1 MGPADSWGH
10 PWAGILFS
18 ASLFTVWSLPTAVHL
33 IPDAHLINT
42 IGSEKDVIL
51 SMFGTP
57 WMPQTHG
64 RCRESL
70 AKPTI
75 SVSQGTAIEHR
86 EKVTFYCD
94 TKDVNITIHWVAN
107 NRPLVFHERL
117 QLSPDGKTLTILTVQ
132 REDAGN
138 YQCEAWGARQ
148 VQSSDPTFLMVNYGP
163 DPTEIKLE
171 SGVLSGEVVGV
182 TEGSNVTF
190 AVEVQSHPSPAFS
203 WFFHND
209 SLRSLTTRTF
219 TIHAVSRE
227 HEGTY
232 RCLVS
237 NSATHL
243 SLLAALKVR
252 VLERLAKPC
261 IVSPSLN
268 LQENASSVALTCQT
282 THERVRVQWLLKDQ
296 LLLPSKHL
304 VLSADN
310 KTLVIHGLG
319 RNDTGPY
326 ECEVWNW
333 GSWARS
339 EPFWLTISYG
349 PDRVD
354 ITMGPGSGVVSDV
367 TAELNSSLTLQCRAE
382 SQPGAEYRWT
392 FEHSTTVY
400 MGGTLTIAALSWE
413 HQGIYNCTALNPLTR
428 LARSTL
434 VLVRVVGSQSSWSA
448 GAIAGITIGILTVIV
463 LSTGLGCF
471 LYIINVGWPSKETA
485 EDPIHEATTPTS
497 EKEPD
502 GELSS
507 DWPRLVYAN
516 IPEPQGQVRVKKK
529 ELPSETYGGCS
540 QSPTKPLPKLT
551 LHPSVPTLPKGNM
564 ESNYEVLVNP
574 VCNIY
579 CEMKPSI

>member
-339 EPFWLTISYG
+339 EPFWLTIS
-349 PDRVD
+349 
-354 ITMGPGSGVVSDV
+354 
-367 TAELNSSLTLQCRAE
+367 C
-382 SQPGAEYRWT
+382 
-392 FEHSTTVY
+392 
-400 MGGTLTIAALSWE
+400 
-413 HQGIYNCTALNPLTR
+413 
-428 LARSTL
+428 
-434 VLVRVVGSQSSWSA
+434 SQSSWSA

-516 IPEPQGQVRVKKK
+516 IPEPQGQVRVKKMLPPDPPEQFYEK